1 MKSLTASDKS
11 RVVPKKFFVVM
22 PFGSEEYS
30 AKPTRDIAA
39 GVLDGVLGISDKAEI
54 IMQWYGMARDAILAM
69 DGPELVRLNS
79 LSRIQYDNPEY
90 LVSKGLAAL
99 YRLFA
104 KQRTK
109 SGSYS
114 LAANLIDHILIGIKT
129 GKAPGA
135 EVLSEAKDLADT
147 IEKHAEALR
156 RSLKALPFEDKYDLR
171 QAVKAVTGR
180 RMDESD
186 IENFAGFSGRAVKN
200 LTEFSTNYA
209 GLGERL
215 IKLYLD
221 SYDMEPGDSA
231 REVAALAP
239 KAEAAALDYGWDAN
253 QTEALVKI
261 MADFATLVQDFDAI
275 KALSKKASNEVASLS
290 GDGAI
295 SYALSYDRGRALE
308 KSFGDHGTDDIKT
321 VKGLAKR
328 FAEVFKDG
336 GHDYRGITITAW
348 ERAIRKALKSIGQTF
363 NDEGE
368 WLVKDRK
375 LKIPPKSTLWI
386 SKYPLPEDVEARRKA
401 GETTKRDDFVHS
413 SHIKGNNTMDRMIKD
428 LNLGQRYIV
437 RRVEKRKFDE
447 AKSKWA
453 VRPSKLA
460 ASTTELFHTTSIQ
473 GLQGILQSGELR
485 GHPFVSLSE
494 IPYIGDISFNDVTM
508 VFDAATFGDKIEKVE
523 YTKKWYD
530 KHGEQASYIAGDGWI
545 EQYQAPEDCFDEEGW
560 EDSDCS
566 DLAYKEAEFDSF
578 RYKDKEQEWLGKRR
592 GDLPFPKEA
601 VLRVIVHKD
610 RALAMVEEV
619 LNSLGYAAEAVGAQ
633 VSALSA
639 SVENAPKEFRL
650 MFHLPSQQVPDLGE
664 QLARGVLKG
673 ISGVTDAG
681 PVLQLRMFSVNRN
694 AMLIM
699 PGQKTLQLNDMQPVA
714 YSDPE
719 SLMADDMAVAQ
730 RLLGQG
736 WDKRKVITRILQ
748 EAEKGP
754 MKDWMRSWQRLDV
767 FPEEEM
773 ASQPLNSVEDMAE
786 AMFDL
791 SKPKVEAA
799 IERNKDLGE
808 EFVKDRYDP
817 LLDFENY
824 FKAVR
829 SGLSNLGKG
838 FVWEGEWLVADKTLH
853 IPAGSRLVILDKK
866 PNSDK
871 AKKLLEEHNLDKR
884 YRIQYA
890 DPAKMERATHWLGR
904 HAEKATKERW
914 NED

>member
-22 PFGSEEYS
+22 PFGSDDYS
-30 AKPTRDIAA
+30 AKPTKDIAA
-39 GVLDGVLGISDKAEI
+39 GVLDGVRGISDKAEI
-54 IMQWYGMARDAILAM
+54 IMQWYGMSRDAILAM
-69 DGPELVRLNS
+69 DGPELVRLNN
-79 LSRIQYDNPEY
+79 LSRIQYDNPDY
-90 LVSKGLAAL
+90 LVSNGMAAL
-99 YRLFA
+99 YRIFNKSKDVSYGPKGLA
-104 KQRTK
+104 GNLKDHIAISLKEKPMADGLVSECKQVANALNK
-109 SGSYS
+109 VS
-114 LAANLIDHILIGIKT
+114 LALESAIDGLPQDPDDRKQALRETGMDSRDLDYLQKAIRKT
-129 GKAPGA
+129 EEDCRDFADYAKDGQATASRVDLYLSGEYSYQRWYHVLD
-135 EVLSEAKDLADT
+135 EVLSRVDDVINYVTDYGFDEEVVMSVATLLDVLTDVQKTLVRTGNLHAMATKLLA
-147 IEKHAEALR
+147 EMSA
-156 RSLKALPFEDKYDLR
+156 
-171 QAVKAVTGR
+171 
-180 RMDESD
+180 
-186 IENFAGFSGRAVKN
+186 FSSIR
-200 LTEFSTNYA
+200 Y
-209 GLGERL
+209 
-215 IKLYLD
+215 
-221 SYDMEPGDSA
+221 
-231 REVAALAP
+231 
-239 KAEAAALDYGWDAN
+239 KAERGGLLRILEDAAEGFAN
-253 QTEALVKI
+253 VRTLKGL
-261 MADFATLVQDFDAI
+261 ATLVQ
-275 KALSKKASNEVASLS
+275 K
-290 GDGAI
+290 
-295 SYALSYDRGRALE
+295 YAQKDVDLKGMTVEQWTKLLRMCLE
-308 KSFGDHGTDDIKT
+308 SVG
-321 VKGLAKR
+321 
-328 FAEVFKDG
+328 
-336 GHDYRGITITAW
+336 
-348 ERAIRKALKSIGQTF
+348 STF
-363 NDEGE
+363 SDEGE

-375 LKIPPKSTLWI
+375 LKIPPKSILWI

-401 GETTKRDDFVHS
+401 GETTKMDDFLH
-413 SHIKGNNTMDRMIKD
+413 SHIENNNTMDRLIKD
-428 LNLGQRYIV
+428 LNLDQRYIV
-437 RRVEKRKFDE
+437 RRIDKKKFDE
-447 AKSKWA
+447 ARSKWT

-460 ASTTELFHTTSIQ
+460 AS
-473 GLQGILQSGELR
+473 
-485 GHPFVSLSE
+485 V
-494 IPYIGDISFNDVTM
+494 
-508 VFDAATFGDKIEKVE
+508 VE
-523 YTKKWYD
+523 
-530 KHGEQASYIAGDGWI
+530 
-545 EQYQAPEDCFDEEGW
+545 
-560 EDSDCS
+560 
-566 DLAYKEAEFDSF
+566 
-578 RYKDKEQEWLGKRR
+578 
-592 GDLPFPKEA
+592 
-601 VLRVIVHKD
+601 
-610 RALAMVEEV
+610 
-619 LNSLGYAAEAVGAQ
+619 
-633 VSALSA
+633 
-639 SVENAPKEFRL
+639 ENAPKEFRL

-664 QLARGVLKG
+664 QLAKGVLKG

-773 ASQPLNSVEDMAE
+773 ASQALNSVEDMAE

-799 IERNKDLGE
+799 IESNKVLGE

-871 AKKLLEEHNLDKR
+871 AKKLIEEHNLDKR

-914 NED
+914 SED

>member
-22 PFGSEEYS
+22 PFGSDEYS
-30 AKPTRDIAA
+30 AKPTKNIAS

-54 IMQWYGMARDAILAM
+54 IMMWYGLARDAILAM
-69 DGPELVRLNS
+69 DGPELVRLNN

-90 LVSKGLAAL
+90 LVSNGMAAL
-99 YRLFA
+99 YRIFD
-104 KQRTK
+104 KERTK
-109 SGSYS
+109 NGSYS
-114 LAANLIDHILIGIKT
+114 LATNLIDHILIGVKPS
-129 GKAPGA
+129 KKPGG

-147 IEKHAEALR
+147 IEKHAEELR
-156 RSLKALPFEDKYDLR
+156 QSLKALPFEDKDDLL
-171 QAVKAVTGR
+171 QAVRSVSNRMDKDDIEDFAKFSEKAVK
-180 RMDESD
+180 S
-186 IENFAGFSGRAVKN
+186 
-200 LTEFSTNYA
+200 LTEFSTSYD
-209 GLGERL
+209 GLNARL

-221 SYDMEPGDSA
+221 SDYEMEPGERI
-231 REVAALAP
+231 REAAALAP
-239 KAEAAALDYGWDAN
+239 KAEATALDWGWDAT
-253 QTEALVKI
+253 QTEALVKV
-261 MADFATLVQDFDAI
+261 MTDFATLVQDFDAI
-275 KALSKKASNEVASLS
+275 KALSKKASSEVASLS

-295 SYALSYDRGRALE
+295 SYALGYDRGRALE
-308 KSFGDHGTDDIKT
+308 KSFGDSGTDDIKT
-321 VKGLAKR
+321 VKMLAKR
-328 FAEVFKDG
+328 FADVFKDS
-336 GHDYRGITITAW
+336 GHNYKDINLPAW
-348 ERAIRKALKSIGQTF
+348 DRAIRKGLKSIGNTF
-363 NDEGE
+363 ADEGE

-401 GETTKRDDFVHS
+401 GETTKTDEFVHS
-413 SHIKGNNTMDRMIKD
+413 SNIKTNNTMDRLIKD
-428 LNLGQRYIV
+428 LNLDQRYIV

-447 AKSKWA
+447 AKSKWV

-460 ASTTELFHTTSIQ
+460 AST
-473 GLQGILQSGELR
+473 
-485 GHPFVSLSE
+485 
-494 IPYIGDISFNDVTM
+494 
-508 VFDAATFGDKIEKVE
+508 VE
-523 YTKKWYD
+523 
-530 KHGEQASYIAGDGWI
+530 
-545 EQYQAPEDCFDEEGW
+545 
-560 EDSDCS
+560 
-566 DLAYKEAEFDSF
+566 
-578 RYKDKEQEWLGKRR
+578 
-592 GDLPFPKEA
+592 
-601 VLRVIVHKD
+601 
-610 RALAMVEEV
+610 
-619 LNSLGYAAEAVGAQ
+619 
-633 VSALSA
+633 
-639 SVENAPKEFRL
+639 ENAPKEFRL

-664 QLARGVLKG
+664 QLAKGVLKG

-699 PGQKTLQLNDMQPVA
+699 PGQKTLQLNDVHPVA

-754 MKDWMRSWQRLDV
+754 MKDWLRAWQRLDV

-773 ASQPLNSVEDMAE
+773 ASQPLNSVDDMAE

-808 EFVKDRYDP
+808 ELVKDRYDP

-824 FKAVR
+824 FKAIR

-871 AKKLLEEHNLDKR
+871 AKKLIEEHNLDKR

-914 NED
+914 NEVASSTRHSRSKPGWDVWGNELPGGAVLSDAIPNAPAVSTGMGGMPRVFGLPKARV